1 MTPVESRSKRRGVLR
16 IRKTI
21 DDEILVIAPHSV
33 VTGRDVA
40 VITEH
45 LDQPIVT
52 TDRLASVWE
61 RDLIRKL
68 SL

>member
-21 DDEILVIAPHSV
+21 NHEILVIAPHYV
-33 VTGRDVA
+33 VTRRHVA

-45 LDQPIVT
+45 LNQPIVT
-52 TDRLASVWE
+52 TDRLASGWE